1 MKGHMNPI
9 ISYHVVAPGDLWV
22 RPEGGALRRATATE
36 EITLLRMAPDL
47 ALEIGWQEAAA
58 GSKAN

>member
-1 MKGHMNPI
+1 MNPI
-9 ISYHVVAPGDLWV
+9 ISYHIVAPGDLWV
-22 RPEGGALRRATATE
+22 RAEGGALRRATETE

-47 ALEIGWQEAAA
+47 ALEIGWRETVP

>member
-1 MKGHMNPI
+1 MNPI

-22 RPEGGALRRATATE
+22 RAESGALRRATAAE

-47 ALEIGWQEAAA
+47 ALQIGWRESAINQ
-58 GSKAN
+58 N

>member
-1 MKGHMNPI
+1 MNPI

-22 RPEGGALRRATATE
+22 RAESGPLRRATATE

-47 ALEIGWQEAAA
+47 ALEMGWRDPAINQ
-58 GSKAN
+58 N